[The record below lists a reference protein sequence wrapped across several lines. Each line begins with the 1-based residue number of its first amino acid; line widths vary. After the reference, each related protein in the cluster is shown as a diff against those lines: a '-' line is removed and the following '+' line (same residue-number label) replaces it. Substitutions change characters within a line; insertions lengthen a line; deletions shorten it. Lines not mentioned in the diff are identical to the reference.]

1 MVKRF
6 VDRLGRWPVVAGWP
20 ASDDVYGPPPAAS
33 QPVGYDAAPGRCEMR
48 FMKLHA
54 EGRFEEMWDMLA
66 DDAQRAWG
74 GLQHFIREMP
84 RLDEWLE
91 ILEMDV
97 ASVTMLE
104 NWTDHV
110 HGRSYENVARLV
122 MRYRVRQQWKEWTF
136 DRQVHL
142 VAVDDGWRT
151 LCYPM
156 RAGAAAGR

>member
-6 VDRLGRWPVVAGWP
+6 VDRIGRWPVVAGWP
-20 ASDDVYGPPPAAS
+20 AADVYEAPPQPRA
-33 QPVGYDAAPGRCEMR
+33 QPVDDFGPGRYEMR
-48 FMKLHA
+48 FMRLHA

-74 GLQHFIREMP
+74 GLQNFIREMP

-97 ASVTMLE
+97 ASVTLLE
-104 NWTDHV
+104 NWTDHI
-110 HGRSYENVARLV
+110 HGRTYENVARLV

-142 VAVDDGWRT
+142 VTGDGGWRT

>member
-6 VDRLGRWPVVAGWP
+6 VDRIGRWPAVAGWP
-20 ASDDVYGPPPAAS
+20 GGEAYGLPPAPLAHPPAHDS
-33 QPVGYDAAPGRCEMR
+33 GPGRSEIR

-54 EGRFEEMWDMLA
+54 EGRFEEMWEMLA

-74 GLQHFIREMP
+74 GLQTFIREMP

-91 ILEMDV
+91 IVDMEV
-97 ASVTMLE
+97 ASVTLLD
-104 NWTDHV
+104 NWTDHI
-110 HGRSYENVARLV
+110 HGRTYDNVARLV
-122 MRYRVRQQWKEWTF
+122 MRYRVRQQWKEWSF

-142 VAVDDGWRT
+142 VAAEGGWRT